1 MNMVEKEQEQLMKKI
16 KKNVKVINELRELND
31 NLMEDIQ
38 IMNETGKSLW
48 EIRRQKV

>member
-1 MNMVEKEQEQLMKKI
+1 MNMVEKEKEQLMKNI

-31 NLMEDIQ
+31 NLMEDLQMI
-38 IMNETGKSLW
+38 NETGKSLW